1 MARAQHLRAK
11 PLKVLVGRVG
21 IKPTTNGL
29 RVQGTRAGAGRKPQ
43 KRNGDFAG
51 TRIVSPRPNLC
62 RTPVAFAGGPR
73 LQFRC
78 ASRGYGDRR
87 RTLPRTRT
95 ESAAACRKVGAVCAR
110 EQSAACW
117 ILRRLPDPYPAVG
130 RAESGRPRCHERP
143 SDYHETLCYI
153 RLRLPSYRYRGM
165 WAAQLSLDAYTGLS
179 TCRIRMATS
188 TPSMEAIRNRPKT

>member
-1 MARAQHLRAK
+1 MPNSGGLC
-11 PLKVLVGRVG
+11 GRSAPAVSMRF
-21 IKPTTNGL
+21 KGL
-29 RVQGTRAGAGRKPQ
+29 RRPPPNPSRTRA
-43 KRNGDFAG
+43 
-51 TRIVSPRPNLC
+51 
-62 RTPVAFAGGPR
+62 
-73 LQFRC
+73 
-78 ASRGYGDRR
+78 
-87 RTLPRTRT
+87 
-95 ESAAACRKVGAVCAR
+95 ESAAACRKVGAVWAR

>member
-21 IKPTTNGL
+21 IEPTTNGL

-87 RTLPRTRT
+87 RTLPERGPSR
-95 ESAAACRKVGAVCAR
+95 
-110 EQSAACW
+110 Q
-117 ILRRLPDPYPAVG
+117 LRVA
-130 RAESGRPRCHERP
+130 
-143 SDYHETLCYI
+143 
-153 RLRLPSYRYRGM
+153 
-165 WAAQLSLDAYTGLS
+165 
-179 TCRIRMATS
+179 
-188 TPSMEAIRNRPKT
+188 K